1 MTTSYN
7 TILGT
12 ETADSLTGTS
22 GADSISALLG
32 NDTIDGK
39 GGADLL
45 FGGEDADQLTSSAAS
60 TAAAYSGN
68 KGNDTLSIGAPASTP
83 PLSSV
88 V

>member
-39 GGADLL
+39 VA
-45 FGGEDADQLTSSAAS
+45 LTSF
-60 TAAAYSGN
+60 
-68 KGNDTLSIGAPASTP
+68 
-83 PLSSV
+83 SV
-88 V
+88 VRMQIS